1 VGRPLGQKA
10 QQNLGL
16 LEYYDNYE
24 YDYCISFVV
33 CVCVCVF

>member
-1 VGRPLGQKA
+1 MGQQA

-16 LEYYDNYE
+16 LEYYHDNYE
-24 YDYCISFVV
+24 YYCISFVVV